1 MSEPEFKFSIQVM
14 NELRRAE
21 FLGLQGQ
28 WAEADA
34 CYLAAIELDRTSG
47 SRIAFGTSL
56 AHREQ
61 YHGALCCLTDALDQA
76 SKAGDREAL
85 GVIYHNL
92 AAIYREL
99 GDYDLARRFQQR
111 SILQLD
117 DCRPVDLLGLANDA
131 WLSGRSEIA
140 TCLASSC
147 TELDSDGDELDCVL
161 LEAQATL
168 AITVGLAEDPRQGI
182 RSLIQIYRQ
191 HRAANDVRL
200 MGVDLLN
207 LSALL
212 SELGW
217 YRAEMNFVR
226 RAISLFDQAPA
237 PVSAV
242 KARQTLGLLERMQSL
257 RNFDPSMN

>member
-1 MSEPEFKFSIQVM
+1 MSEPEFKLSMQVT

-21 FLGLQGQ
+21 QLGLQGQ
-28 WAEADA
+28 WTEADA
-34 CYLAAIELDRTSG
+34 RYSAAIKLDKTPG
-47 SRIAFGTSL
+47 SRIAFGSSL
-56 AHREQ
+56 ASREQ
-61 YHGALCCLTDALDQA
+61 YNGALCCLAEALDQA
-76 SKAGDREAL
+76 SKSGDREAL

-117 DCRPVDLLGLANDA
+117 DCRAVDLLGLANDA
-131 WLSGRSEIA
+131 WLSRRSEMA
-140 TCLASSC
+140 SCLASSC
-147 TELDSDGDELDCVL
+147 TELDSDDELDSVL

-182 RSLIQIYRQ
+182 RSLIQVYRQ

-200 MGVDLLN
+200 MGIDLLN

-217 YRAEMNFVR
+217 YRAEMDFVR

-242 KARQTLGLLERMQSL
+242 KARQTLGLLERMHSL
-257 RNFDPSMN
+257 RNFDPSKN

>member
-1 MSEPEFKFSIQVM
+1 MSDPEFKLSMQVTT
-14 NELRRAE
+14 ELRRAE
-21 FLGLQGQ
+21 LLGLQGQ
-28 WAEADA
+28 WLDAESHYA
-34 CYLAAIELDRTSG
+34 AAIQLDCTPV

-56 AHREQ
+56 ASRELYHR
-61 YHGALCCLTDALDQA
+61 ALCCLTEAIDQA
-76 SKAGDREAL
+76 SQVGAREAL

-117 DCRPVDLLGLANDA
+117 DCRAVDLLALANDA
-131 WLSGRSEIA
+131 WLSRRSEIA

-147 TELDSDGDELDCVL
+147 TEIDSDDEPDSVL
-161 LEAQATL
+161 LEAQATV
-168 AITVGLAEDPRQGI
+168 AITTGLAEDPRQGI
-182 RSLIQIYRQ
+182 RALIQVYRQ
-191 HRAANDVRL
+191 HREANDVRL
-200 MGVDLLN
+200 MGIDLLN

-212 SELGW
+212 SEIGW
-217 YRAEMNFVR
+217 YRAEMSFVR
-226 RAISLFDQAPA
+226 RAINLFDQAPA

-257 RNFDPSMN
+257 RNFDPSKN